1 MAYGPSKNR
10 KLSKREPKEPNLIP
24 IMNLFIVII
33 PMLMTIM
40 VSVHL
45 AMLEI
50 TLPTAG
56 GGGAAQ
62 EAETTPPVRIVLA
75 LYADRFEVKVGEQE
89 DVTVIPQKGQAEG
102 AGEYDF
108 VKLDEMLA
116 SLGEKHQNQD
126 TVELLPAPDVTYDIL
141 LRAID
146 LCKNNGFPSVKY
158 LTTSTKLY
166 RKK

>member
-50 TLPTAG
+50 TLPTTG
-56 GGGAAQ
+56 SGGATEQ
-62 EAETTPPVRIVLA
+62 AEVQPPVRIVLA
-75 LYADRFEVKVGEQE
+75 LYSDRFEVKVGEDE
-89 DVTVIPQKGQAEG
+89 EITTIPKRQSDS

-108 VKLDEMLA
+108 VKLDEILA
-116 SLGEKHQNQD
+116 SLAQENQNQD
-126 TVELLPAPDVTYDIL
+126 TVELLPAPDVKYDIL